1 MAQYKVF
8 LGSGGKFLVC
18 VDIVNVLNACTH
30 VCLLFFFFRFL
41 LFEIFFSIHV
51 SKSLALKENWFSTI
65 GWNMTC
71 RMSHSKQNE
80 DGEIIIPAGQRPAAM
95 KNGALRCKRVCG
107 IFDWPEFS
115 KCAPGKS
122 KNEQT
127 NKLTKKPQT
136 SKQTFYEL
144 WTPCK
149 SPTLQQL
156 DCANLVACF
165 STVHCGLML
174 HFIQPHQHLLSAPW
188 EVLTRCWLAMFKV
201 TAVTDTKD
209 FVVGGESRKGQSA
222 ATSLQ
227 TASAT

>member
-30 VCLLFFFFRFL
+30 VCFFFAFCYLRF
-41 LFEIFFSIHV
+41 FFSIHV
-51 SKSLALKENWFSTI
+51 SKSLALKEKWFSTI

-71 RMSHSKQNE
+71 RMSHSKQNK

-115 KCAPGKS
+115 KCAPDKS

-127 NKLTKKPQT
+127 NKLTKKN
-136 SKQTFYEL
+136 SNKQTDFL
-144 WTPCK
+144 WVTPCK
-149 SPTLQQL
+149 SQTLQLL
-156 DCANLVACF
+156 DWVTLVACPAHC
-165 STVHCGLML
+165 TVVSCYTSYSRINTSSQRRERCGPGVDL
-174 HFIQPHQHLLSAPW
+174 PYSKWRLSQTPKTLWW
-188 EVLTRCWLAMFKV
+188 EVRAG
-201 TAVTDTKD
+201 KD
-209 FVVGGESRKGQSA
+209 RVLLQVSRLPVQPRKS
-222 ATSLQ
+222 
-227 TASAT
+227 